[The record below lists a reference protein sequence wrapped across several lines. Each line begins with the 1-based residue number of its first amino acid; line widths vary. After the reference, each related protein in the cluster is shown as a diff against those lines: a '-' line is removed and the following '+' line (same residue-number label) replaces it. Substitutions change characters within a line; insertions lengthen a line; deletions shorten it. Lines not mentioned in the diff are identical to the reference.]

1 MEDDSVHLYRREI
14 IYLSFI
20 FLRVNCILK
29 YHVENYWE
37 DQRYVNTIRSRN
49 FNVKFT
55 SRSCQFLNLRT
66 QSLSASSP
74 WKYAYTSITHVSS
87 PWKYILHKASWLKDG
102 KRCRNLSSLHS
113 CQFILKYIFMSI
125 TTYQFLMLV

>member
-55 SRSCQFLNLRT
+55 SRSCQFLYLRT
-66 QSLSASSP
+66 HSLSAFF
-74 WKYAYTSITHVSS
+74 
-87 PWKYILHKASWLKDG
+87 
-102 KRCRNLSSLHS
+102 SLEI
-113 CQFILKYIFMSI
+113 FI
-125 TTYQFLMLV
+125 QG